1 MKRKVP
7 GRWQAR
13 SGRQPAIENGAS
25 QFLVEPAGQRGV
37 GRPFMEGELQR
48 ADIFRHR
55 FQILPIGTKTFRNMA
70 LLIIPIRIYSGFM
83 KHRRQFL
90 QAGLAGL
97 ALVVLDRSEA
107 PAASGVNPIYQR
119 ELPPVSLNGWQV
131 TVLELT
137 FPPGTTS
144 PKHAHPGFIL
154 GYILE
159 GEYRFQLEGEQEK
172 VLWTGDVFYE
182 APGSIHLPSGN
193 ASTTKPARILAL
205 AFAEKGKEITRLL

>member
-1 MKRKVP
+1 
-7 GRWQAR
+7 
-13 SGRQPAIENGAS
+13 
-25 QFLVEPAGQRGV
+25 
-37 GRPFMEGELQR
+37 
-48 ADIFRHR
+48 
-55 FQILPIGTKTFRNMA
+55 
-70 LLIIPIRIYSGFM
+70 M

-90 QAGLAGL
+90 QAGLSSL
-97 ALVVLDRSEA
+97 ALIVLDRSEA
-107 PAASGVNPIYQR
+107 SAASGIKAIYER
-119 ELPPVSLNGWQV
+119 DLPPVNLDGWQV

-159 GEYRFQLEGEQEK
+159 GEYRFQLEGEQQK
-172 VLWTGDVFYE
+172 VLSTGDVFYE

-205 AFAEKGKEITRLL
+205 AFAQKGKEITRPL